1 MRTHCYVKLI
11 LGYTKKLQNISI
23 WKNRWF
29 LKDEENES
37 PEHLQIDMADRIQVK
52 GLHLNI
58 ILEMVRSVPLFPGP
72 WYENRPVLVRVS
84 PTECVTLEY
93 NSTTFYKR
101 P

>member
-52 GLHLNI
+52 GLHLSI
-58 ILEMVRSVPLFPGP
+58 ILELVRPVRS
-72 WYENRPVLVRVS
+72 WSENRPVLVRVS
-84 PTECVTLEY
+84 PTKSVTLP
-93 NSTTFYKR
+93 KHII
-101 P
+101 